1 MDLNEMVLTSVS
13 FDDDDSGLG
22 MDFEEYD
29 SPSELVRDYF
39 SKYIH
44 VNNLKVQLCRSQ
56 RRSSNAI

>member
-44 VNNLKVQLCRSQ
+44 VNN
-56 RRSSNAI
+56 